1 MEFPINDKSMAYMQL
16 LAIYCKCS
24 FIRKFIEIS
33 LGSLLVGLEVPNVQA
48 QHRLTRALVIIITS
62 SRFCFYRVSMFICI
76 KDILLIYTTW
86 VNNFIC
92 KSVFCVSLFND
103 FFNIRCLD
111 VSNNNVSRIMYADL
125 YFNVSKKI
133 ENFTLTIC

>member
-1 MEFPINDKSMAYMQL
+1 MAYIKL
-16 LAIYCKCS
+16 FIILCKSSIIYKV
-24 FIRKFIEIS
+24 IKFTLS
-33 LGSLLVGLEVPNVQA
+33 SLLVGLEVPNVQA
-48 QHRLTRALVIIITS
+48 RHRLTRALVIIITS

-111 VSNNNVSRIMYADL
+111 VRNENVSRIMYEK
-125 YFNVSKKI
+125 YFNVLKII
-133 ENFTLTIC
+133 ENFILAIC

>member
-1 MEFPINDKSMAYMQL
+1 MTENWRICGFSPYSISVVYLICKIINV
-16 LAIYCKCS
+16 
-24 FIRKFIEIS
+24 S
-33 LGSLLVGLEVPNVQA
+33 LSSLLVGLEVPNVQA

-111 VSNNNVSRIMYADL
+111 VRNENVSRIMYEK
-125 YFNVSKKI
+125 YFNVLKII
-133 ENFTLTIC
+133 ENFILAIC